1 MVKHRSEGSERSE
14 VRFSW
19 IFFLFHTRA
28 KKENMFLYF
37 FTELKDYHL
46 SYSIYNNSY
55 NNFKKD
61 SYLWHKSKKKKDCAR

>member
-1 MVKHRSEGSERSE
+1 M
-14 VRFSW
+14 
-19 IFFLFHTRA
+19 T
-28 KKENMFLYF
+28 ENMFLYF

-46 SYSIYNNSY
+46 SYSVYNNSY